1 MDTAVKPRAAKKP
14 AAKERQDL
22 RAWIAQLRA
31 VGELQDINGPERER
45 EIGGQCAGRAKQAG
59 LIASQC
65 HAGAYG
71 NRFVV
76 VVDDDID
83 PSDMDKVVWAM
94 CTRFDPR
101 EGMETLRG
109 CWSTAL
115 DPMAYGADDPRNA
128 PVVIDACKPFKR
140 RDTFPVV
147 VRASKEVEDLVRNK
161 FPDVL
166 PR

>member
-31 VGELQDINGPERER
+31 VGELQDINGAERER
-45 EIGGQCAGRAKQAG
+45 EIGGQYAGHAKQAG

-101 EGMETLRG
+101 EGMETLRAQRACG
-109 CWSTAL
+109 NRRLQAVQTAGYF
-115 DPMAYGADDPRNA
+115 PGRGARQQGG
-128 PVVIDACKPFKR
+128 R
-140 RDTFPVV
+140 GSR
-147 VRASKEVEDLVRNK
+147 SQ
-161 FPDVL
+161 
-166 PR
+166 

>member
-14 AAKERQDL
+14 AAKDSQDL
-22 RAWIAQLRA
+22 RAWIAQ
-31 VGELQDINGPERER
+31 
-45 EIGGQCAGRAKQAG
+45 
-59 LIASQC
+59 
-65 HAGAYG
+65 
-71 NRFVV
+71 F
-76 VVDDDID
+76 D

-94 CTRFDPR
+94 CTRFDSR

-128 PVVIDACKPFKR
+128 RVVIDACRPFKR

-147 VRASKEVEDLVRNK
+147 VRASEAVEDLVRRK
-161 FPDVL
+161 FGDVL
-166 PR
+166 PKG